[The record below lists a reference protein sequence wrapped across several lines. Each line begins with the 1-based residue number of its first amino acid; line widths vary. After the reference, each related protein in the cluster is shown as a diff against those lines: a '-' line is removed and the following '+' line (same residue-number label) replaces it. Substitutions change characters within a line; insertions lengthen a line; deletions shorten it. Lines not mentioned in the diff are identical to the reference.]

1 MHHNPQCNN
10 FKYHVL
16 RIGRINYCN
25 GCFANRIFL
34 ALLLPIY
41 LLFLVENLDP
51 IIVIAIVVYSLFQIG
66 LSYTMAITGRQFLQ
80 IFSGVCTTIYLLL
93 AHFLLLSKSINFD
106 ISGTTLIALIIVFSL
121 PQFAMYLWKITTS
134 QDFKFP
140 KIKLLIRL
148 SFVHGYLSAILLTR
162 HDFYIGLATILAT
175 SVLFLLTRQISS
187 WKINNGESTNTEWRK
202 TSVRK
207 QFTIIKNSFVIGPQ
221 SSRTLLP
228 DTSAE
233 QEIQSCC
240 ECCCACVC
248 CCLCCG
254 QCGELDGSEPYV

>member
-10 FKYHVL
+10 FNYHVL

-41 LLFLVENLDP
+41 LLFLVEKLDP
-51 IIVIAIVVYSLFQIG
+51 VIVIAIVVYSLFQIG
-66 LSYTMAITGRQFLQ
+66 LSFTMAITGQQFVQ
-80 IFSGVCTTIYLLL
+80 ILSGFFTTIYLLL
-93 AHFLLLSKSINFD
+93 AHFLLLFKPINFD
-106 ISGTTLIALIIVFSL
+106 FSGTTLFALIIVFSL
-121 PQFAMYLWKITTS
+121 PQVAMYLWKIATS

-162 HDFYIGLATILAT
+162 HDFHIGLTTILVT

-187 WKINNGESTNTEWRK
+187 LKTENGDAANSEWRK
-202 TSVRK
+202 ASVRT
-207 QFTIIKNSFVIGPQ
+207 QFTIIKNSIVVRPR
-221 SSRTLLP
+221 SSRSLLL
-228 DTSAE
+228 DTSAVTKGE
-233 QEIQSCC
+233 KFCCCC
-240 ECCCACVC
+240 EFLCCAAS
-248 CCLCCG
+248 LG
-254 QCGELDGSEPYV
+254 